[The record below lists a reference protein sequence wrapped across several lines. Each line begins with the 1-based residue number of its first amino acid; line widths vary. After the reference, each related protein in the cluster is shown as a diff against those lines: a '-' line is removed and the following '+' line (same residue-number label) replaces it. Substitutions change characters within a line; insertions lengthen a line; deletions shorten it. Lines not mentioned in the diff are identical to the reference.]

1 DRIYDP
7 DQTRMNPNPT
17 SITMQETINLAGSI
31 RDAFGG
37 YDISAVPFENFLAPE
52 KATRLLMVTDFEG
65 PVQLVEHPPDV
76 CLIYKNTWGELFARR
91 FSSMDAVRVFMNET
105 GIDINQVDMNYYVR
119 RSSLVYEKTIERSK
133 NGVSRRFSKK
143 R

>member
-1 DRIYDP
+1 
-7 DQTRMNPNPT
+7 
-17 SITMQETINLAGSI
+17 
-31 RDAFGG
+31 
-37 YDISAVPFENFLAPE
+37 
-52 KATRLLMVTDFEG
+52 
-65 PVQLVEHPPDV
+65 V